1 MAKLYFSG
9 SSMALFIKEQKAS
22 TTSELSDGF
31 SSPDHK
37 RIKMSVLPVAAGL
50 ETEKTI
56 LLSLSV
62 AMPFNVILK
71 PGYLLIAIEQ

>member
-1 MAKLYFSG
+1 M
-9 SSMALFIKEQKAS
+9 
-22 TTSELSDGF
+22 SD
-31 SSPDHK
+31 
-37 RIKMSVLPVAAGL
+37 LPVAAGL